1 MMMNERRGVEQME
14 RKNVQ
19 LELQIASFHL
29 WNSVVSKGDTTILP
43 ALIYGAQVLLTILYS
58 NFTKQDTYVYVLL
71 HGKHD
76 QI

>member
-1 MMMNERRGVEQME
+1 MEQME

-43 ALIYGAQVLLTILYS
+43 ALLYGAQVPLTMLYITS
-58 NFTKQDTYVYVLL
+58 TLQNKLRMFMCYFTVKM
-71 HGKHD
+71 
-76 QI
+76 ISS